1 MGSEIFRGRE
11 FFIELGLLVL
21 ALISFILL
29 GHGPGFYLIIAGAVV
44 IVADHARGR
53 KKVNKVGGVI
63 VAIGVVFSVLRLVIG
78 RFGT

>member
-1 MGSEIFRGRE
+1 MESEIFRGRE

-21 ALISFILL
+21 AVISFILL
-29 GHGPGFYLIIAGAVV
+29 GQGPGFYLIVAGTIV

-63 VAIGVVFSVLRLVIG
+63 VAIGVVFSVLKLVVG